1 MVFYDFLKLAFLFL
15 FLGFLSIIIFFLP
28 YFLAQKKISKEKLSS
43 YECGFNPFSDTRN
56 EFDVKF
62 FLVGILFMIFDLEL
76 TFLFPFLVSINKLD
90 SLGLTTAYIFILV
103 LSVGFFYEWK
113 KGALDWRKIKFI
125 H

>member
-1 MVFYDFLKLAFLFL
+1 MGFYDFLKLAFLFL

-113 KGALDWRKIKFI
+113 RGALDWR
-125 H
+125 